1 MVPNSMLDG
10 GAAGADMVPNPKYT
24 WWSYGNRF
32 DVQASHV
39 KQKNEKKIGR
49 RHNLTHHQ

>member
-1 MVPNSMLDG
+1 MLDG
-10 GAAGADMVPNPKYT
+10 GATGADMVPNPKYT

-39 KQKNEKKIGR
+39 KQKNEKKNWPQTQPDTPPVYISI
-49 RHNLTHHQ
+49 

>member
-1 MVPNSMLDG
+1 MLDG

-24 WWSYGNRF
+24 WWSYSNRF